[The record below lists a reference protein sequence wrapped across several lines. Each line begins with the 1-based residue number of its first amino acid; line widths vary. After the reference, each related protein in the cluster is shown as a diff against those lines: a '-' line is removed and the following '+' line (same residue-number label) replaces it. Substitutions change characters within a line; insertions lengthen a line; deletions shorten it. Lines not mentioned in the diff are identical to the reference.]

1 MMIFSGGG
9 GGGHFYLPREAA
21 SGTRVSNFGRCSHP
35 LSISFFEFLPSHS
48 LALLRRRSLPKRYKN
63 TTQNQKPKP
72 PESQVQRT
80 TNNQHKTQG
89 TSSFF
94 FFRFLLLSEPRG
106 ARIIGAHQ
114 KLARNNSTTRAK
126 NKKAKKPITFQIC
139 F

>member
-1 MMIFSGGG
+1 VVVVVVDISTF
-9 GGGHFYLPREAA
+9 LVKPRPGLVSQISAA
-21 SGTRVSNFGRCSHP
+21 VRTPSPSLSSNSSPPTRSHCSAAAAYQNDTK
-35 LSISFFEFLPSHS
+35 I
-48 LALLRRRSLPKRYKN
+48 LLKTKNQNRRKAKSKE
-63 TTQNQKPKP
+63 QQ
-72 PESQVQRT
+72 T

-126 NKKAKKPITFQIC
+126 NRKAKKPITFQIC